1 MSRWSHKYQAER
13 EQQILEDINYQHAL
27 IATGGSG
34 KMDKIMIWVC
44 LCVITKYIEEFH
56 VSTAA
61 HQGSSVQG
69 ILQARILESV
79 AVPSSKGS
87 S

>member
-34 KMDKIMIWVC
+34 KM
-44 LCVITKYIEEFH
+44 EH
-56 VSTAA
+56 A
-61 HQGSSVQG
+61 GSFRSERTSYQKT
-69 ILQARILESV
+69 SV
-79 AVPSSKGS
+79 ASNNSHPLHS
-87 S
+87 